1 MDLLLL
7 LRVMRWLH
15 ILLDVRVDVEQ
26 RASDDVYNDV
36 GLSYIDKH
44 VVFKHD
50 WFFLSDEHSI
60 ANAEVFDEV
69 VVRVQVKLNLEVSAP
84 MLFGCLLV
92 LVWNHKVIYDALN
105 SRLLVVEASLVLL
118 DALLAAEENKT
129 VTHVQTFIIFI
140 SVLLNRLI
148 YTLIETVLVTAVVSI

>member
-44 VVFKHD
+44 VVFKH
-50 WFFLSDEHSI
+50 
-60 ANAEVFDEV
+60 
-69 VVRVQVKLNLEVSAP
+69 
-84 MLFGCLLV
+84 LFEG
-92 LVWNHKVIYDALN
+92 
-105 SRLLVVEASLVLL
+105 
-118 DALLAAEENKT
+118 
-129 VTHVQTFIIFI
+129 
-140 SVLLNRLI
+140 
-148 YTLIETVLVTAVVSI
+148 